1 MALQTVR
8 TKASVSEF
16 LAKAAGDR
24 LPDCRKISAMMKEA
38 TGAPAEMWGP
48 AIIGF
53 GSCLYR
59 YENGRTMDWMEIA
72 YSPRKS
78 GLVLYLES
86 EFSGKAAMLKLL
98 GKHKQTKA
106 CLHLK
111 RLADVDAA
119 VLGQMIAASVA
130 ATRKRHA

>member
-24 LPDCRKISAMMKEA
+24 LADCRTINGMMKDA
-38 TGAPAEMWGP
+38 TGASPAMWGP

-53 GSCLYR
+53 GSCQYR
-59 YENGRTMDWMEIA
+59 YDNGRTMDWMLVA
-72 YSPRKS
+72 YSPRKA

-86 EFSGKAAMLKLL
+86 DFPGKAAMLKRL
-98 GKHKQTKA
+98 GKHTQTKA
-106 CLHLK
+106 CLHIK
-111 RLADVDAA
+111 RLADVDAD
-119 VLGQMIAASVA
+119 VLRQLIVASVA
-130 ATRKRHA
+130 FTRGKYA

>member
-8 TKASVSEF
+8 TKASVSAF
-16 LAKAAGDR
+16 LAAAAGDR
-24 LPDCRKISAMMKEA
+24 LADCRTINAMMKEV

-53 GSCLYR
+53 GSCQYR
-59 YENGRTMDWMEIA
+59 YPDGRTMDWMLVA
-72 YSPRKS
+72 YSPRKT

-86 EFSGKAAMLKLL
+86 EFPGKAAMLKRL

-106 CLHLK
+106 CLHVK
-111 RLADVDAA
+111 RLADVDVD
-119 VLGQMIAASVA
+119 VLREMIAVSVA
-130 ATRKRHA
+130 ASKAKHA